1 MVPSEAIIFKGI
13 VFIVKELLVIIST
26 FFMLFMWDW
35 VMTADISSV
44 PSFYDLRTILTF
56 EAMSWIYNSNVGRIV
71 HWVVYESPSQ

>member
-44 PSFYDLRTILTF
+44 PSFYDLRTTYTYIRSHV
-56 EAMSWIYNSNVGRIV
+56 MDI
-71 HWVVYESPSQ
+71 